1 MSFGPQDVGR
11 GYLAVLTIFTIL
23 EFFIAVIVTHF
34 GCQAT
39 RAQANAV
46 STSTPAWAFEEG
58 CGCGGSRLPAP
69 PRFLLGRNLEGLRCN
84 EQLTLTNLRGPESL
98 CWKMGLFS
106 LWPQGG
112 ASTNGPAA
120 L

>member
-1 MSFGPQDVGR
+1 MGR

-23 EFFIAVIVTHF
+23 EFFIAVIAAHF

-39 RAQANAV
+39 RAQADAV
-46 STSTPAWAFEEG
+46 SSSTPAWASEEG
-58 CGCGGSRLPAP
+58 GGWEGSLPPAP
-69 PRFLLGRNLEGLRCN
+69 PCF
-84 EQLTLTNLRGPESL
+84 PL

-106 LWPQGG
+106 SWPQRG

-120 L
+120 LCALMQSRQGMRRGFAHR